1 MKFKMLDSELLRK
14 LFSSV
19 QILGEEA
26 ELKIEADGIGI
37 RSMDP
42 SRVAMVDTY
51 WPKAAFEEYAK
62 PKANEK
68 VRLNIA
74 ELMKLLKRASREEA
88 TELELD
94 DKTGRVHVRI
104 TGKYNKK
111 FTLPTLESSDEEL
124 PVPKITFNA
133 WFKFTSTGLS
143 TAIEDTQLVSDH
155 VQFIAEDDKLTLNA
169 QGDLMTATIE
179 LTKSS
184 ADFLDVKIKEKSKA
198 AYNLQYL
205 EAMIKQAA
213 ALTEITTLEFS
224 NDMPVKMNSE
234 KNSIVLTYYL
244 APRIEAE

>member
-1 MKFKMLDSELLRK
+1 MKFKMLDSDLLRK

-19 QILGEEA
+19 QILGDEA
-26 ELKIEADGIGI
+26 VLKINEDGIGI
-37 RSMDP
+37 RSMDS

-62 PKANEK
+62 PKAGEK

-94 DKTGRVHVRI
+94 DKTGRVRVRI
-104 TGKYNKK
+104 TGKYNKN
-111 FTLPTLESSDEEL
+111 FTLPTLESSDDEL
-124 PVPKITFNA
+124 PTPKITYNA

-155 VQFIAEDDKLTLNA
+155 VQFIAEGDKLTLDA

-184 ADFLDVKIKEKSKA
+184 TDFLDVKIKEKSKA
-198 AYNLQYL
+198 AYNLEYL
-205 EAMIKQAA
+205 KAMVTSVA
-213 ALTEITTLEFS
+213 ALAEITTLEFS

-234 KNSIVLTYYL
+234 KNNIVLTYFL